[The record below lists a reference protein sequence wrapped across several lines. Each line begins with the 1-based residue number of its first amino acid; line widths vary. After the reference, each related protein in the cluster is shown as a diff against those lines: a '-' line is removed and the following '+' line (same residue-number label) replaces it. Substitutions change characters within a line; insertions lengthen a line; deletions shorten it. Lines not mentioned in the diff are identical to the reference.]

1 MSPASVNTADDSPL
15 RERVS
20 RRAGSAPVGQLT
32 RRAGTP
38 ATVQPDGTAFSTT
51 EPDATLA

>member
-1 MSPASVNTADDSPL
+1 MTKSYTTSASVWSI
-15 RERVS
+15 V
-20 RRAGSAPVGQLT
+20 RAGSAFVGQLT
-32 RRAGTP
+32 SRAGTP